1 MDSHH
6 LIACFFQMRENLVQ
20 KKKKKRALKKCI
32 QMANRSGFYR
42 PKTHPRRF

>member
-20 KKKKKRALKKCI
+20 KKKKKKMGSEEMQPDGKQVWFL
-32 QMANRSGFYR
+32 
-42 PKTHPRRF
+42 

>member
-20 KKKKKRALKKCI
+20 KKKKKKKKGSEE
-32 QMANRSGFYR
+32 M
-42 PKTHPRRF
+42 HPDGKQVWFL